1 MPIVVVKVFFVPHSY
16 RLSQFTKFQF
26 PMKIVSRFFMLL
38 LCLVL
43 ASSCAQDEPLA
54 PENGG
59 NTSTPELSTRTIHM
73 TAGTASAGDAT
84 RTTLNGVNVLW
95 DEGDQF
101 QLVKEGPE
109 VGKSTTLRVTLTEP
123 NSGVGVEE
131 SFGWLESPYVK
142 YSDINIKIGDND
154 VTAELIKKGSNT
166 NGPGVLDNKGK
177 FIFTSPG
184 DAITANKY
192 SKGFILVASNN
203 NEISETN
210 RAIITL
216 KDVQYRKSLFSS
228 WNTLNDNT
236 SLSNEPAI
244 DAGFKNASYEWVHGI
259 NTPLTLTSQKG
270 LSYGDFKGEL
280 PTGTD
285 IDNQTFAV
293 FPNGACSSFN
303 DGRLTIKVPGEQYY
317 VENSFDH
324 HANIMIGK
332 VNKTEGKYD
341 ATFYNMMGV
350 FQLSLTGN
358 DEYISSITLT
368 NKDGNPL
375 CGNATFDANSFINGI
390 STSMLSGGSPSLTL
404 TCKEDVK
411 LTSEPTIFNFVVPV
425 GAFEKGFE
433 MVVTD
438 NNGNVCRKA
447 TTKSNQVKLNTIK
460 KMPTL
465 AMDFIKEFHLHNI
478 AVDKFMSYND
488 NLSFSGS
495 VSLLLKYKTEL
506 SDSKFLDKDCPN
518 GYVVNW
524 TENASSFYVTLF
536 DESKG
541 KAVFENRE
549 TKEKSYTLYNMVPN
563 HIYRVTVATSQN
575 NIKEERFKAIDQV
588 REVKISD
595 SWNYRDIG
603 GWTSTLGGI
612 VKYEWL
618 YRGGSLNGNWNQNK
632 TTDKKDASIIAK
644 SSNYD
649 EFTEESKNQLRD
661 MGIKG
666 ELDLRSIPSESNN
679 EKNYAH
685 AYALE
690 LSKTGIDGWIYKRI
704 KTADALKYPLQYDAV
719 VQDVD
724 WLIDQVMNGNPI
736 AFHCT
741 SGADRTGAVALIVLA
756 LLGVDETNIGRD
768 YELTY
773 FSSELGRIRQN
784 SSGFRIDR
792 YVTKGEVHD
801 FFVKGIYTFGSD
813 KGQNLQEKAYYY
825 LNREFENKSNKT
837 TIPASKLDA
846 FIKFMLDIDSY
857 THPNWAK

>member
-26 PMKIVSRFFMLL
+26 PMKIVSRFFMLF

-43 ASSCAQDEPLA
+43 ASACAQDEPLV

-84 RTTLNGVNVLW
+84 RTTLNGANVLW

-123 NSGVGVEE
+123 NSGVGIATNTLLSHKVKYEQIKIEFEGKDITNNVTSTSTNSYNVGIINSKKNFQYAPNGSEMDAYKFNNGIVIAASSNNKVSSSNPVFITLSKVQYKNTDISWNSLEE
-131 SFGWLESPYVK
+131 SSKNLRNGS
-142 YSDINIKIGDND
+142 SIKNAG
-154 VTAELIKKGSNT
+154 
-166 NGPGVLDNKGK
+166 
-177 FIFTSPG
+177 
-184 DAITANKY
+184 
-192 SKGFILVASNN
+192 
-203 NEISETN
+203 
-210 RAIITL
+210 L
-216 KDVQYRKSLFSS
+216 KD
-228 WNTLNDNT
+228 
-236 SLSNEPAI
+236 
-244 DAGFKNASYEWVHGI
+244 ASYEWVHGI
-259 NTPLTLTSQKG
+259 NTPLKLTSQKG
-270 LSYGDFKGEL
+270 LSYGDFEGEL

-303 DGRLTIKVPGEQYY
+303 DGKLTIKVPDEQYY

-390 STSMLSGGSPSLTL
+390 STSLLSGGSPSLTL

-425 GAFEKGFE
+425 GAFEEGFE
-433 MVVTD
+433 MVVT
-438 NNGNVCRKA
+438 NSMGQ
-447 TTKSNQVKLNTIK
+447 TITKSTQKSNIVKLSTIK
-460 KMPTL
+460 KMPL
-465 AMDFIKEFHLHNI
+465 MDLNNFPIEDFHLHNP
-478 AVDKFMSYND
+478 AVVKYMSYTD
-488 NLSFSGS
+488 SPSFSKS
-495 VSLLLKYKTEL
+495 VSLTRNHESELKNY
-506 SDSKFLDKDCPN
+506 LDQDCPN
-518 GYVVNW
+518 GYELNW
-524 TENASSFYVTLF
+524 TGDGSSFYVTLT
-536 DESKG
+536 DETKG
-541 KAVFENRE
+541 KVVFENRK
-549 TKEKSYTLYNMVPN
+549 TDKKSYTLYNMVPN
-563 HIYRVTVATSQN
+563 HIYKVTVATN
-575 NIKEERFKAIDQV
+575 DKIIKEGRFKAVDQV

-595 SWNYRDIG
+595 SWNYRDLG
-603 GWTSTLGGI
+603 GWTSTLGGT

-618 YRGGSLNGNWNQNK
+618 YRGGSLNGNWNQSK
-632 TTDKKDASIIAK
+632 TTSKKTASIIANP
-644 SSNYD
+644 SNYN
-649 EFTEESKNQLRD
+649 EFTEESRNQLVD

-679 EKNYAH
+679 ENNYAH

-690 LSKTGIDGWIYKRI
+690 TNKTGIEDWIYKRI

-724 WLIDQVMNGNPI
+724 WLIDQVMRGNPI

-741 SGADRTGAVALIVLA
+741 SGADRTGAVALTILA
-756 LLGVDETNIGRD
+756 LLGVEESDIARD
-768 YELTY
+768 YELTR
-773 FSSELGRIRQN
+773 FSSEMGRIRKSQPTL
-784 SSGFRIDR
+784 RDR
-792 YVTKGEVHD
+792 WADQGEVHD
-801 FFVKGIYTFGSD
+801 FFVNGIYTFGSD

-837 TIPASKLDA
+837 IPASKLDA

-857 THPNWAK
+857 THPSWAK

>member
-1 MPIVVVKVFFVPHSY
+1 
-16 RLSQFTKFQF
+16 
-26 PMKIVSRFFMLL
+26 MKIVSRFFMLF

-43 ASSCAQDEPLA
+43 ASACAQDEPLV

-59 NTSTPELSTRTIHM
+59 NTFTPELSTRTIHM

-84 RTTLNGVNVLW
+84 RTTLDGVNVLW

-101 QLVKEGPE
+101 QLLKEGPE
-109 VGKSTTLRVTLTEP
+109 DGKSTTLKVTLTEP
-123 NSGVGVEE
+123 NSGVGIATNTLLSHKVKYEQIKIEFEGKDITNNVTSTSTNSYNVGIINSKKNFQYAPNGSEMDAYKFNNGIVIAASSNNKVSSSNPVFITLSKVQYKNTDISWNSLEE
-131 SFGWLESPYVK
+131 SSKNLRNGS
-142 YSDINIKIGDND
+142 SIKNAG
-154 VTAELIKKGSNT
+154 
-166 NGPGVLDNKGK
+166 
-177 FIFTSPG
+177 
-184 DAITANKY
+184 
-192 SKGFILVASNN
+192 
-203 NEISETN
+203 
-210 RAIITL
+210 L
-216 KDVQYRKSLFSS
+216 KD
-228 WNTLNDNT
+228 
-236 SLSNEPAI
+236 
-244 DAGFKNASYEWVHGI
+244 ASYEWVHGI
-259 NTPLTLTSQKG
+259 NTPLKLTSQKG
-270 LSYGDFKGEL
+270 LSYGDFEGEL

-303 DGRLTIKVPGEQYY
+303 DGKLTIKVPGEQYY

-438 NNGNVCRKA
+438 KNGNVCRKA
-447 TTKSNQVKLNTIK
+447 TTKNNQVKLNTIK

-524 TENASSFYVTLF
+524 TENASSFYITLF

-595 SWNYRDIG
+595 SWNYRDLG
-603 GWTSTLGGI
+603 GWTSTLGGT

-618 YRGGSLNGNWNQNK
+618 YRGGSLNGTWNQSK
-632 TTDKKDASIIAK
+632 TTSKKDASIIAK

-666 ELDLRSIPSESNN
+666 ELDLRSIPSESKN
-679 EKNYAH
+679 EQNYAH

-690 LSKTGIDGWIYKRI
+690 LSKTGIEGWIYQRI
-704 KTADALKYPLQYDAV
+704 KTADALKNPLQYDAV

-724 WLIDQVMNGNPI
+724 WLIDQVRNGNPI

-784 SSGFRIDR
+784 TSGFRVDR

-801 FFVKGIYTFGSD
+801 FFVKGIYTFGNE

-857 THPNWAK
+857 THPIWAK

>member
-1 MPIVVVKVFFVPHSY
+1 
-16 RLSQFTKFQF
+16 
-26 PMKIVSRFFMLL
+26 MKIVSRFFMLF

-43 ASSCAQDEPLA
+43 ASACAQDEPLA
-54 PENGG
+54 PDNGG
-59 NTSTPELSTRTIHM
+59 NTSTPELTTRTIHM

-109 VGKSTTLRVTLTEP
+109 VGKSTTLRVTLKEP
-123 NSGVGVEE
+123 NSGIGI
-131 SFGWLESPYVK
+131 SSNALISPNVK
-142 YSDINIKIGDND
+142 YDNIKIEFEGTD
-154 VTAELIKKGSNT
+154 VTDKIISSNT
-166 NGPGVLDNKGK
+166 SSNSYNIGIINSKNNYQYASNGSEMDANMFGNGFVIAASSNAKISSGTPVLITFSKVQYKKKSELTWTVLDE
-177 FIFTSPG
+177 TSKNLRNG
-184 DAITANKY
+184 SSIKNA
-192 SKGFILVASNN
+192 G
-203 NEISETN
+203 
-210 RAIITL
+210 L
-216 KDVQYRKSLFSS
+216 KD
-228 WNTLNDNT
+228 
-236 SLSNEPAI
+236 
-244 DAGFKNASYEWVHGI
+244 ASYEWVHGI

-270 LSYGDFKGEL
+270 LSYGDFEGTL
-280 PTGTD
+280 LGGTD
-285 IDNQTFAV
+285 IDDQTFAV
-293 FPNGACSSFN
+293 FPNGACSSFI
-303 DGRLTIKVPGEQYY
+303 DGKLTIKVPGEQYY

-368 NKDGNPL
+368 NKDGKPL

-390 STSMLSGGSPSLTL
+390 STSMLPGGSPSLTL

-411 LTSEPTIFNFVVPV
+411 LTSEPTTFNFVVPV

-438 NNGNVCRKA
+438 KNGNVCRKA

-524 TENASSFYVTLF
+524 TKNASSFYITLF

-595 SWNYRDIG
+595 SWNYRDLG

-618 YRGGSLNGNWNQNK
+618 YRGGSLNGTWNQSK
-632 TTDKKDASIIAK
+632 TTSKKDASIIAK

-666 ELDLRSIPSESNN
+666 ELDLRSIPSESKN
-679 EKNYAH
+679 EQNYAH

-690 LSKTGIDGWIYKRI
+690 LSKTGIEGWIYQRI
-704 KTADALKYPLQYDAV
+704 KTADALKNPLQYDAV

-784 SSGFRIDR
+784 TSGFRVDR

-801 FFVKGIYTFGSD
+801 FFVKGIYTFGNE

-857 THPNWAK
+857 THPIWAK